1 MKLLESPAEVA
12 AALGGRRF
20 VDAEFMYKPHPS
32 EGRARIVFDYT
43 LHSRLSA
50 LESQDAALF
59 ICNSPETAE
68 SFSDFESRY
77 PHLRIIAAIANP
89 SIPSTVGAHSDRRE
103 PLWGRAPKSD
113 TPSRLDW
120 ESPDSWQQYA
130 TTDRW
135 ARIDAALHIASLID
149 SMGYLVMP
157 AHDAVW
163 GRDLLKKLRHF
174 SEKFARGGLPAAV
187 SPYTYHQHSPVP
199 GADIPQDVIDL
210 LNTAFGRDTLFCWKM
225 RTDGVQAFWGKMGMI
240 PFGMCGKIRENA
252 EKSIWEDDLEIDRV
266 IRDLG
271 YGVRGIWVRNPVLY
285 RQALPVFDHEGV
297 RTVIERT
304 LHYSL
309 NIPTEAIGESSLN
322 FPLGPLGKI
331 RRLVHPK
338 FAKYNAL
345 AEDLIAECNKE
356 IAARL
361 KQYGASW
368 VDWGAYRYVMRVGDP
383 AVEVW
388 KQG

>member
-12 AALGGRRF
+12 AALAGHRF
-20 VDAEFMYKPHPS
+20 VDAEFMYKPRPP

-43 LHSRLSA
+43 LNSRLSA

-59 ICNSPETAE
+59 ICNNPETAE

-77 PHLRIIAAIANP
+77 PQVQMMAIIANP
-89 SIPSTVGAHSDRRE
+89 PPIVGTRRAAPIP
-103 PLWGRAPKSD
+103 KFD
-113 TPSRLDW
+113 TPHRLDW
-120 ESPDSWQQYA
+120 ESPDTWRQYA

-135 ARIDAALHIASLID
+135 ARINAALHIASLIE
-149 SMGYLVMP
+149 SSGYLVMP
-157 AHDAVW
+157 AHDAIW
-163 GRDLLKKLRHF
+163 GRDLLTRLARC

-199 GADIPQDVIDL
+199 GTSIPQDVIGL
-210 LNTAFGRDTLFCWKM
+210 LNTAFGRDTFFGWKM
-225 RTDGVQAFWGKMGMI
+225 RTDRVQAFWGKMGMI
-240 PFGMCGKIRENA
+240 PFGMCGKIRAKA
-252 EKSIWEDDLEIDRV
+252 EKNIWEDDLEIDRV

-271 YGVRGIWVRNPVLY
+271 CGVRGMWVRDPGLY
-285 RQALPVFDHEGV
+285 RQALPVFDREGV

-309 NIPTEAIGESSLN
+309 NIPSQTIGESSLN

-331 RRLVHPK
+331 RRLAHPK

-345 AEDLIAECNKE
+345 AEDLIAKCNKE